1 MIGDNKDAQPQLEQ
15 AVADVSDD
23 QPNPLSYRTR
33 TALADILLAAG
44 DIPGAGK
51 QLDEA
56 LKVNSGYFPA
66 LAMQAKVVL
75 RNNDPDRALDL
86 LAPLTKEDGAMT
98 PVAQLV
104 LAEALCTHKKG
115 ATPKDKSDA
124 EALLTALKDKAAPED
139 IGRAAFACDPKLPE
153 KLGVPVPSGDGTAK
167 PATPTHHHHH

>member
-1 MIGDNKDAQPQLEQ
+1 
-15 AVADVSDD
+15 
-23 QPNPLSYRTR
+23 
-33 TALADILLAAG
+33 
-44 DIPGAGK
+44 
-51 QLDEA
+51 
-56 LKVNSGYFPA
+56 
-66 LAMQAKVVL
+66 MQAKVVL